1 MNNTSILDILVTQG
15 NLTAEQK
22 EQVVELANS
31 NALTIENALKQKAF
45 VSDED
50 IAQAKAMLFDMQ
62 YQDLAEIDLTTEA
75 LHVIPEDIANNY
87 RLVCFAI
94 DEKEIFIGL
103 TNPQNLKALEAV
115 EFLAKENG
123 YKPRYYIVSNTA
135 LDTALKKYKAL
146 GEEVEEVLQVAEE
159 RFKEDVLDTDI
170 QPLGEAVKKAPVSK
184 IVNSVLKDAID
195 AHASDIH
202 IEPAEDGTRV
212 RYRVDGILKT
222 TLTLPSYIHSS
233 VVSRIKVL
241 ANLKLDETRKPQDG
255 RIKMTIGK
263 SKVDMRVSV
272 LPMVDAEKVVM
283 RVLDTTGKIL
293 KLSDLG
299 FRQQF
304 VEIFDEVVSK
314 PHGLFLVTGPTGA
327 GKSTTLYSTL
337 GLLNQEGVNV
347 STLEDPVEKF
357 IKGVNQSQVNPEVG
371 YTFAAGL
378 RALLRQD
385 PDVIMV
391 GEIRDGETAELA
403 VHAALT
409 GHVVFSTLHTND
421 AIGAIP
427 RLIDM
432 GVEPFLIVSTVE
444 MIQAQRLVRTICDA
458 CKKSVELPPKLQK
471 VVKDD
476 LAEINPKYLPEGF
489 EIPETISTYESEGC
503 PECNGQAYKGRTTIA
518 EVIVMTEELAEAI
531 THGNEMSNIHDA
543 LKKQGVL
550 TMRQDGIL
558 KALEGVTTIQE
569 VLRVMQ
575 E

>member
-1 MNNTSILDILVTQG
+1 MNNTSILDILMTQG
-15 NLTAEQK
+15 HITAEQK
-22 EQVVELANS
+22 QQIIEFADAS
-31 NALTIENALKQKAF
+31 NIPIENALIQKAF
-45 VSDED
+45 AGDED
-50 IAQAKAMLFDMQ
+50 IAQAKAVLFDME
-62 YQDLAEIDLTTEA
+62 YQDLAEIDITTEA
-75 LHVIPEDIANNY
+75 LHIIPEDIAYNY
-87 RLVCFAI
+87 RLVCFAV

-103 TNPQNLKALEAV
+103 TNPQNLKALEAI
-115 EFLAKENG
+115 EFLAKENSF
-123 YKPRYYIVSNTA
+123 KPRYYIVSNAA
-135 LDTALKKYKAL
+135 LDAALKKYKAL

-202 IEPAEDGTRV
+202 IEPTEDGTRV
-212 RYRVDGILKT
+212 RYRVDGILKSMI
-222 TLTLPSYIHSS
+222 TLPSYIHSS

-272 LPMVDAEKVVM
+272 LPMVDSEKVVM
-283 RVLDTTGKIL
+283 RVLDTTGRIL
-293 KLSDLG
+293 KLVDLG
-299 FRQQF
+299 FRPEFIQ
-304 VEIFDEVVSK
+304 IFDEVVSK

-421 AIGAIP
+421 AMGAIP

-444 MIQAQRLVRTICDA
+444 MIQAQRLVRTICEA
-458 CKKSVELPPKLQK
+458 CKKGVELPPKLQK
-471 VVKDD
+471 VVKED
-476 LAEINPKYLPEGF
+476 LAGINPKYLPEGF
-489 EIPETISTYESEGC
+489 QIPETIVTYESEGC
-503 PECNGQAYKGRTTIA
+503 SECNGQAYKGRTTIA
-518 EVIVMTEELAEAI
+518 EVIVMTDELAEAI
-531 THGNEMSNIHDA
+531 THGNEMSDIHDA

-558 KALEGVTTIQE
+558 KALAGVTTIQE